1 MLVNIRYFVNID
13 ADHNDGKCNFA
24 QAEL

>member
-1 MLVNIRYFVNID
+1 MLVSMDYFVVID
-13 ADHNDGKCNFA
+13 TDHNDGKCNFA